1 MPKLLQT
8 IHELKAEHDAK
19 QHLAAAAPDL
29 LAALDKIL
37 GEISVRGSI
46 SRDDWR
52 VESARAAI
60 AKATGEA

>member
-1 MPKLLQT
+1 MTTPYT
-8 IHELKAEHDAK
+8 PGFTSTHDRDR
-19 QHLAAAAPDL
+19 LAWAAPDL

-60 AKATGEA
+60 AKATGMEA

>member
-1 MPKLLQT
+1 MT
-8 IHELKAEHDAK
+8 K
-19 QHLAAAAPDL
+19 QHTPGFTSTHDRDRLAWAAPDL

-60 AKATGEA
+60 AKATGAA